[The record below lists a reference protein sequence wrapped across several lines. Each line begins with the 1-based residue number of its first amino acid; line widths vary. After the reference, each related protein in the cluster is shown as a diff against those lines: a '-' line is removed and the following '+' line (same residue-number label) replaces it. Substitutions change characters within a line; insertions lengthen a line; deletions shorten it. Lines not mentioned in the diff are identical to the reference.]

1 MMHFTPVA
9 RAAEAGSVRIE
20 VDGVAHVVASGIS
33 VAAALLQLGC
43 DTFRTHPVTQ
53 ERRAPYCMMGV
64 CFECLVSTEHDG
76 QQRACMLRVHDGLRV
91 STR

>member
-1 MMHFTPVA
+1 MIRLTPVT
-9 RAAEAGSVRIE
+9 RATPADPVRIE
-20 VDGVAHVVASGIS
+20 VDGVAHQVDSGIS

-43 DTFRTHPVTQ
+43 ETFRTHPVSQ
-53 ERRAPYCMMGV
+53 ARRAPYCMMGV
-64 CFECLVSTEHDG
+64 CFECLVSTDDGG

>member
-1 MMHFTPVA
+1 MMHLTPIA
-9 RAAEAGSVRIE
+9 RASGTGSVRIE
-20 VDGVAHVVASGIS
+20 VDGVSHQVDQGIS

-43 DTFRTHPVTQ
+43 ETFRTHPVSQ

-64 CFECLVSTEHDG
+64 CFECLVTTDADG
-76 QQRACMLRVHDGLRV
+76 QQRACMLSVCDGLRV

>member
-1 MMHFTPVA
+1 MIRFTPVA
-9 RAAEAGSVRIE
+9 RATGTGSVRIE
-20 VDGVAHVVASGIS
+20 VDGVAHQVDSGIS

-43 DTFRTHPVTQ
+43 ETFRTHPVSR

-64 CFECLVSTEHDG
+64 CFECLVSTDTG
-76 QQRACMLRVHDGLRV
+76 QERACMLRVQEGLCV